1 MLTRSIIMPRIMNKN
16 ETIDLIRAV
25 CAGEFEDAGLE
36 VKRSQRGLPQRLYEA
51 LSAFANQ
58 AGGGVILLGIDEN
71 QGFCLTGVEAV
82 QTVMTEL
89 TDLAGKMVPPLTLEV
104 TTVEIE
110 GKTAIV
116 VEVPECDYQHKPCY
130 YGPSG
135 MQGGSFLRVGNQNR
149 HMSAYEVFSFMTGRG
164 QPTFDQELVKKAG
177 LEDLDQDALEAYF
190 TRLKQNRRALW
201 QRLHLEEKDLV
212 ERLLALDVLRRDGDA
227 VHPTLAGLLAF
238 GTWPQK
244 YYPSMTITFVR
255 FFSTDRS
262 QKGPRGERFMDNAQ
276 FDGRLDEMVDEAVGR
291 CLMNMRQSTL
301 IEGILHQ
308 NIPEYPEE
316 AVREA
321 LINAVAHRDYS
332 PYVLGSQIRIEMFA
346 DRLEIMTPGG
356 LFGPVTEANLEST
369 QSTRNQLLMRILSEI
384 GLVENRG
391 SGIEAM
397 LTALRLAHLE
407 PPHFQDTRTYFAVT
421 FSNQTLL
428 DPETVAWM
436 NRYASIS
443 INPRQRT
450 ALAYLYR
457 HKQITNPEYCRL
469 NNVDSQVTTRELRG
483 LVEAGVVTMQGVRR
497 WAHYILTET
506 HSEGQISTRRS
517 TINHRQQRA
526 LDYLRKSGRITTAEY
541 ITQAGEPISE
551 RTAQR
556 DLRQMEHL
564 GLIQQIGRAREAHY
578 ILAKQE

>member
-1 MLTRSIIMPRIMNKN
+1 MSRMNRS
-16 ETIDLIRAV
+16 ETVELIQAV
-25 CAGEFEDAGLE
+25 CTGEFEDAGLE
-36 VKRSQRGLPQRLYEA
+36 VKRAQRGLPQRLYEA

-58 AGGGVILLGIDEN
+58 AGGGVILLGIDEG

-89 TDLAGKMVPPLTLEV
+89 TDLASKMVPPLTLEI

-110 GKTAIV
+110 GKTAIA

-149 HMSAYEVFSFMTGRG
+149 RMSAYEVFSFMTGRG
-164 QPTFDQELVKKAG
+164 QPAFDQELVIKAQI
-177 LEDLDQDALEAYF
+177 EDLDQAALDAYF
-190 TRLKQNRRALW
+190 SRLKQNRRALW
-201 QRLHLEEKDLV
+201 QRLHLEEKELA
-212 ERLLALDVLRRDGDA
+212 ERLLALDILGRDGDSL
-227 VHPTLAGLLAF
+227 HPTLAGLLAF

-244 YYPSMTITFVR
+244 FYPSLTITFVR
-255 FFSTDRS
+255 YFSTDRS

-301 IEGILHQ
+301 IEGILHR
-308 NIPEYPEE
+308 NIPEYPDE

-356 LFGPVTEANLEST
+356 LFGPVTEANLENT
-369 QSTRNQLLMRILSEI
+369 QSTRNQLLMRILSDI

-397 LTALRLAHLE
+397 LSALRQAHLE
-407 PPHFQDTRTYFAVT
+407 PPHFQDTRTYFTVT

-428 DPETVAWM
+428 DPETITWL
-436 NRYASIS
+436 NRYASLS

-457 HKQITNPEYCRL
+457 HKQITNPDYCRL
-469 NNVDSQVTTRELRG
+469 NNVNSLVATRELRG
-483 LVEAGVVTMQGVRR
+483 LVDAGVVTMQGMRR
-497 WAHYILTET
+497 WARYSLAETQTEGIT
-506 HSEGQISTRRS
+506 TPKRN
-517 TINHRQQRA
+517 TINSRQQKA
-526 LDYLRKSGRITTAEY
+526 LEYLRRIGRITTAEY
-541 ITQAGEPISE
+541 IIQAGEPISD

-556 DLRQMEHL
+556 DLRQMEAL
-564 GLIQQIGRAREAHY
+564 GLIQQIGRARDAHY